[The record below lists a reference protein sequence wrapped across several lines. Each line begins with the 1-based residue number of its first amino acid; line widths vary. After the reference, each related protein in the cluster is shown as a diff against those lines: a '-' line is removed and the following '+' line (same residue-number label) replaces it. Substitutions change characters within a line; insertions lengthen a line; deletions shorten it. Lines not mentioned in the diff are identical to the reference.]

1 MSEQTSWIKQT
12 SATHVGHGGQE
23 WWRTSAVYQVY
34 PRSWADS
41 NGDGVGDL
49 PGITA
54 KLPYLRD
61 LGVDALWISPFYTSP
76 MADAGYD
83 VADYRDIDPLFGT
96 LADADKLIARAH
108 ELDLRVIVDLV
119 PNHSSDEHEWFKAAL
134 AAGPGSPERER
145 YLFRDGKG
153 ENGELPPNDWQAIFG
168 GNAWTR
174 VSDADGNPEQW
185 YLHLFDPKHPDF
197 NWNNPEVRDEF
208 VSILTFW
215 LDRGVDGF
223 RVDVAHSLI
232 KADGLPDHA
241 AHAQMA
247 GTGDASHDNGGPMW
261 DQEGVHEIYRAW
273 RELLDSYNPRDAD
286 GYDSAADRAM
296 CAEAWVSPPERL
308 ARYVRPDEFHQAF
321 NFAFLET
328 PWRAADLHESITSSY
343 RSNDSVGAPT
353 TWVLSN
359 HDVVRHATRLALPVG
374 QPRPNGIRAEDPQP
388 DAALGLRRALAATAL
403 ELALPG
409 GAYLYQGEEL
419 GLPDHT
425 TMPDEA
431 RQDPTWERSEH
442 TEAGRDGCRVP
453 MPWVK
458 DAPSFGFGPSEA
470 TWLPQPEVYGDLAVD
485 QQDGVAGST
494 LEFYR
499 RMLRERHA
507 RELGSGS
514 LTWVEGAGDDD
525 VVAFVNSRDGHE
537 DLWVVTNF
545 GEPVALPDDA
555 FVVLSSGE
563 ADSLTVERDVTV
575 WFTRA

>member
-12 SATHVGHGGQE
+12 SATHVGLGGQE

-185 YLHLFDPKHPDF
+185 YLHLFDPKQPDF

-261 DQEGVHEIYRAW
+261 DQEGVHQIYRAW
-273 RELLDSYNPRDAD
+273 RELLDSYNPRDTE

-470 TWLPQPEVYGDLAVD
+470 TWLPQPEVYGGLAVD

-514 LTWVEGAGDDD
+514 LTWVEGAGDD

>member
-185 YLHLFDPKHPDF
+185 YLHLFDPKQPDF

-261 DQEGVHEIYRAW
+261 DRA
-273 RELLDSYNPRDAD
+273 
-286 GYDSAADRAM
+286 G
-296 CAEAWVSPPERL
+296 
-308 ARYVRPDEFHQAF
+308 
-321 NFAFLET
+321 
-328 PWRAADLHESITSSY
+328 
-343 RSNDSVGAPT
+343 
-353 TWVLSN
+353 
-359 HDVVRHATRLALPVG
+359 
-374 QPRPNGIRAEDPQP
+374 
-388 DAALGLRRALAATAL
+388 
-403 ELALPG
+403 
-409 GAYLYQGEEL
+409 
-419 GLPDHT
+419 
-425 TMPDEA
+425 
-431 RQDPTWERSEH
+431 
-442 TEAGRDGCRVP
+442 
-453 MPWVK
+453 
-458 DAPSFGFGPSEA
+458 
-470 TWLPQPEVYGDLAVD
+470 
-485 QQDGVAGST
+485 
-494 LEFYR
+494 
-499 RMLRERHA
+499 
-507 RELGSGS
+507 
-514 LTWVEGAGDDD
+514 
-525 VVAFVNSRDGHE
+525 
-537 DLWVVTNF
+537 
-545 GEPVALPDDA
+545 
-555 FVVLSSGE
+555 
-563 ADSLTVERDVTV
+563 
-575 WFTRA
+575 

>member
-185 YLHLFDPKHPDF
+185 YLHLFDPKQPDF

-470 TWLPQPEVYGDLAVD
+470 TWLPQPEVYGGLAVD

-514 LTWVEGAGDDD
+514 LTWVEGAGDD

-555 FVVLSSGE
+555 FVVLSSGD
-563 ADSLTVERDVTV
+563 ADSLTVERDDTV

>member
-185 YLHLFDPKHPDF
+185 YLHLFDPKQPDF

-514 LTWVEGAGDDD
+514 LTWVEGAGDD
-525 VVAFVNSRDGHE
+525 VLAFVNSRDGHE